1 VAFQFGERSLLNLR
15 GVHPDLVRLCHAAL
29 ERSEVDFGVIEG
41 LRTLARQKQLFDQV
55 PPVTWTMKSR
65 HLTGHAI
72 DFLCYVDGVGTWA
85 PELYPRVA
93 QAFKDAS
100 MVLEIPIVWGGDWT
114 APQTDSDHIELDRNF
129 YPDTTPV
136 A

>member
-1 VAFQFGERSLLNLR
+1 MAFQFSERSLANLQ
-15 GVHPDLVRLCHAAL
+15 GVHPDLVRLCNAAL
-29 ERSEVDFGVIEG
+29 ARSEIDFGIIEG
-41 LRTLARQKQLFDQV
+41 LRSYARQKLLFEKE

-72 DFLCYVDGVGTWA
+72 DFLCYVDGVATWA
-85 PELYPRVA
+85 PEYYPKVA

-100 MVLEIPIVWGGDWT
+100 VVLEIPIVWGGDWT
-114 APQTDSDHIELDRNF
+114 APKTDLDHVELDWTS
-129 YPDTTPV
+129 YPDTPAV